1 MEKKFITIQEAASLL
16 SISERAIQ
24 IRVNR
29 KQLEA
34 QSIPSKGRGGKQY
47 LIALDSLPEEAQER
61 YKAQNSIA
69 APMEIFSEEVVR
81 TYTEEKRNKAL
92 WKFNI
97 LAEYAHSELSGQEF
111 VSLYNSEHSEKI
123 TYRMLAYWSD
133 KYRSEGIVG
142 LIDKRKCLP
151 VDSSCISSEVWDVF
165 YALYMTPQKRSVQ
178 LCYDKTK
185 AYFKRTAPDMKFP
198 SYPTFTKKVREI
210 PQYAILAFRGGKKA
224 LADLMPYMERNYEEL
239 VSNQCWVSDHHL
251 ADVFVRNKRGKIVRP
266 WITAYQDAWSR
277 KIIACLVRDASPNA
291 TAIKQALRIG
301 VTEYGIP
308 DEVYTDNGKDYLS
321 SEFSPD
327 SPNSILNVLGIHR
340 RKAKPYH
347 GQSKPIERFFRTL
360 EERFGKLF
368 YSYVGSDGKDRPEHM
383 QKPKKELEKDTNIPT
398 IDEYTERLAA
408 YIKEYNATPHSGN
421 GMEGET
427 PDHVYYNSFVKQ
439 AQIISDERI
448 LRILFGNNK
457 ECKVTN
463 SGVTVCGI
471 RFTSE
476 ELLEHLNKKMIARYD
491 PNDLSRVY
499 IYTLQGKFV
508 CQADAKVRSPFRAAE
523 EADFIRASKYT
534 KRVNKLLKENEPQ
547 RRKDISD
554 ILFESIAEEHRY
566 QMEHTEEFESETIE
580 EARKAVSD
588 VKEEKRFNPYA
599 ELYDI
604 NHKKGVI

>member
-1 MEKKFITIQEAASLL
+1 MNRVYVTVKEAASLTD
-16 SISERAIQ
+16 
-24 IRVNR
+24 
-29 KQLEA
+29 
-34 QSIPSKGRGGKQY
+34 
-47 LIALDSLPEEAQER
+47 IAE
-61 YKAQNSIA
+61 NS
-69 APMEIFSEEVVR
+69 
-81 TYTEEKRNKAL
+81 
-92 WKFNI
+92 
-97 LAEYAHSELSGQEF
+97 
-111 VSLYNSEHSEKI
+111 
-123 TYRMLAYWSD
+123 
-133 KYRSEGIVG
+133 
-142 LIDKRKCLP
+142 
-151 VDSSCISSEVWDVF
+151 
-165 YALYMTPQKRSVQ
+165 
-178 LCYDKTK
+178 
-185 AYFKRTAPDMKFP
+185 
-198 SYPTFTKKVREI
+198 
-210 PQYAILAFRGGKKA
+210 
-224 LADLMPYMERNYEEL
+224 
-239 VSNQCWVSDHHL
+239 
-251 ADVFVRNKRGKIVRP
+251 
-266 WITAYQDAWSR
+266 
-277 KIIACLVRDASPNA
+277 
-291 TAIKQALRIG
+291 
-301 VTEYGIP
+301 
-308 DEVYTDNGKDYLS
+308 
-321 SEFSPD
+321 
-327 SPNSILNVLGIHR
+327 
-340 RKAKPYH
+340 
-347 GQSKPIERFFRTL
+347 
-360 EERFGKLF
+360 
-368 YSYVGSDGKDRPEHM
+368 
-383 QKPKKELEKDTNIPT
+383 
-398 IDEYTERLAA
+398 
-408 YIKEYNATPHSGN
+408 
-421 GMEGET
+421 
-427 PDHVYYNSFVKQ
+427 VKQ